1 MPVAIERDA
10 LYRAIDRLPE
20 NTLIELA
27 RFIEFLQF
35 KSQHD
40 AQVNEDTTTKEKPPF
55 NPVYFPGGILQGYE
69 FSPEFIAD
77 ARKELWTG
85 LQSVPA
91 ALSGRCPQFGSAKG
105 LIVMTEDFD
114 APLEDFEEYMP

>member
-1 MPVAIERDA
+1 MPVAIERHT
-10 LYRAIDRLPE
+10 LYQAIDRLPE

-35 KSQHD
+35 KSQRD
-40 AQVNEDTTTKEKPPF
+40 AQVDEDTATKGEPPF
-55 NPVYFPGGILQGYE
+55 NPVYFPEGVLQGYE

-85 LQSVPA
+85 
-91 ALSGRCPQFGSAKG
+91 FGAG
-105 LIVMTEDFD
+105 LE
-114 APLEDFEEYMP
+114 

>member
-1 MPVAIERDA
+1 MPTMIEHDA
-10 LYRAIDRLPE
+10 LYQAIDELPE

-35 KSQHD
+35 KSQRD
-40 AQVNEDTTTKEKPPF
+40 AQANEDTATEGKPPF
-55 NPVYFPGGILQGYE
+55 NPVYFPEGILRGYE

-85 LQSVPA
+85 
-91 ALSGRCPQFGSAKG
+91 FGAG
-105 LIVMTEDFD
+105 LE
-114 APLEDFEEYMP
+114 